1 MPNKDKNIPKRRFKE
16 FENEDAWELRK
27 LGELGEIVTGST
39 PPVANPE
46 YYSSDTGIPWIT
58 PTDIETNIIS
68 DSAKKLSVE
77 GAKVGRVVQANS
89 ILCTCI
95 ASIGKNALLT
105 TIGSFNQQINA
116 LTPYPNNDSYFLLTS
131 SELWS
136 IQMKQIASSGTMQ
149 IINKTEFSEL
159 RTMIPTLP
167 EQEAIG
173 SFFSTLDQQITLHQ
187 RKLDKLKHVKQ
198 AYLSEM
204 FPAEGERVPK
214 RRFPGFTDDWEL
226 RKLGE
231 VVYRSNITSSSKVLP
246 RLEFEDINSGLGT
259 LNKDIFQ
266 KVNNDRKGLEFNEGD
281 VLFGKLRP
289 YLKNWWYAEFNGIAL
304 GDFWNLK
311 SDVWHSCFLYTY
323 IQSNAFQLVAN
334 DTSGTKMPRS
344 DWNLVAESIAKFPS
358 LPEQKA
364 IGTFFSTLD
373 QQITLHQRKLEKLKN
388 LKKAL
393 LNELF
398 V

>member
-1 MPNKDKNIPKRRFKE
+1 M
-16 FENEDAWELRK
+16 
-27 LGELGEIVTGST
+27 GELGEIVTGST
-39 PPVANPE
+39 PPIANEE
-46 YYSSDTGIPWIT
+46 YYSDKGIPWIT

-68 DSAKKLSVE
+68 DSAKKLSAE
-77 GAKVGRVVQANS
+77 GAKIGRVVRANS

-105 TIGSFNQQINA
+105 TNGSFNQQINS
-116 LTPYPNNDSYFLLTS
+116 LTPYSDNDSYFLLTS

-149 IINKTEFSEL
+149 IVNKTEFSEL
-159 RTMIPTLP
+159 RTMIPSLP

-173 SFFSTLDQQITLHQ
+173 TFFSTLDCHITLHQ
-187 RKLDKLKHVKQ
+187 RKLDKLKSVKQ

-231 VVYRSNITSSSKVLP
+231 VVYRSNLISSSKDLP

-259 LNKDIFQ
+259 LNKDISQ
-266 KVNNDRKGLEFNEGD
+266 KLDYRKGLEFNVGD

-289 YLKNWWYAEFNGIAL
+289 YLKNWWYAEFKGIAL

-311 SDVWHSCFLYTY
+311 SDLWHSCFLYTY
-323 IQSNAFQLVAN
+323 IQSNSFQLVAN

-358 LPEQKA
+358 LPEQEV

-373 QQITLHQRKLEKLKN
+373 RHITLHQRKS
-388 LKKAL
+388 
-393 LNELF
+393 
-398 V
+398 

>member
-27 LGELGEIVTGST
+27 LGEVAEIVMGQSPDSKNYTDNPSDKILVQGNADLKDGFVIPRVWTTQVTKTAEKGDLILSVRAPVGDVGKTNYDVVLGRGVAGIKGNEFIYHLLVKMKLFGYWTKLSTGST
-39 PPVANPE
+39 FESIN
-46 YYSSDTGIPWIT
+46 SD
-58 PTDIETNIIS
+58 DIKNSIIS
-68 DSAKKLSVE
+68 LPS
-77 GAKVGRVVQANS
+77 
-89 ILCTCI
+89 
-95 ASIGKNALLT
+95 
-105 TIGSFNQQINA
+105 
-116 LTPYPNNDSYFLLTS
+116 
-131 SELWS
+131 
-136 IQMKQIASSGTMQ
+136 
-149 IINKTEFSEL
+149 
-159 RTMIPTLP
+159 LP

-173 SFFSTLDQQITLHQ
+173 TFFSTLDQQITLHQ